1 MLSAILERFQ
11 TSAGRLLQQHV
22 KLVLLGHIHLP
33 RVHQSA
39 NSAMLESMLGRDGR
53 LPARRVGQERLL
65 LCPQQPVSIVRLERT
80 LLRHQLRAEI
90 VWRASTHRR
99 PHPALAHRAM
109 QANTPSCW
117 GQPCLRNVKRVIL
130 GRLRNCRHPDA
141 RLVPQESTQSRV
153 LVLCCADLATQASI
167 RTRWVQAHPAYASRA
182 TLGPTRRHHRPSAH
196 SVRRESTPEQV
207 PILVPAALL
216 ESSRPPG
223 EQHPQ
228 AHVQIVPL
236 A

>member
-1 MLSAILERFQ
+1 MQANTQ
-11 TSAGRLLQQHV
+11 TPMSRHHAL
-22 KLVLLGHIHLP
+22 
-33 RVHQSA
+33 RVVQ
-39 NSAMLESMLGRDGR
+39 ESTR
-53 LPARRVGQERLL
+53 P
-65 LCPQQPVSIVRLERT
+65 
-80 LLRHQLRAEI
+80 LRHQLPAQI
-90 VWRASTHRR
+90 VERASTHRR

-196 SVRRESTPEQV
+196 SVRQESTPEQV

-228 AHVQIVPL
+228 AHVHRATLEPTRRHHRPSAHSVRRESTPDQVVPILVLAVLLESSRPPGEQHPQAHVQIVPL

>member
-1 MLSAILERFQ
+1 MQQGDVVLSAILERFQ

-22 KLVLLGHIHLP
+22 NLVLLGHIHLP

-99 PHPALAHRAM
+99 PHPALAHRA
-109 QANTPSCW
+109 
-117 GQPCLRNVKRVIL
+117 V
-130 GRLRNCRHPDA
+130 
-141 RLVPQESTQSRV
+141 QEN
-153 LVLCCADLATQASI
+153 TQAPVPSLCARFCACAMLAPGSCSSI
-167 RTRWVQAHPAYASRA
+167 WYSKRLQLDVGINWCQS
-182 TLGPTRRHHRPSAH
+182 
-196 SVRRESTPEQV
+196 
-207 PILVPAALL
+207 
-216 ESSRPPG
+216 
-223 EQHPQ
+223 
-228 AHVQIVPL
+228 
-236 A
+236 